1 MWRVECKE
9 AVLSWVQSEGEMHT
23 SQDIY
28 DASYSDHA
36 FNAPIDALPLQIG
49 VWVAIT
55 VLFTFSLSFFI
66 YAILPFLCFNE
77 ISFQRNLWRLLT
89 L

>member
-9 AVLSWVQSEGEMHT
+9 AVLTWVQSEGEMHA

-28 DASYSDHA
+28 GASYSDRA
-36 FNAPIDALPLQIG
+36 FNEPIDALPLQIG

-66 YAILPFLCFNE
+66 YASLPLLCFHE